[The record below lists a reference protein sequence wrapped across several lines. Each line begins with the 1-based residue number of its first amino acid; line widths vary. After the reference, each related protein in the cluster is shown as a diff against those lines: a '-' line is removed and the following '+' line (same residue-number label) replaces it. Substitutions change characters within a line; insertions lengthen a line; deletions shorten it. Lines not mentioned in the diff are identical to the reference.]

1 MANEPIIILKLR
13 NVLGYF
19 TEGSSKKQIS
29 IITVVARNTHK
40 GILLGSDHE
49 I

>member
-1 MANEPIIILKLR
+1 MANKSITILKLR

-19 TEGSSKKQIS
+19 TEGSNKKQIS
-29 IITVVARNTHK
+29 IITGVARNTHK

-49 I
+49 T